1 MGLKDGQKG
10 LRGKDLEQSL
20 VEYGKADPTQL
31 EGTKGHL
38 QLSTKNLWSPQLWA
52 FNVERVNGKRCWAG
66 LRRSLSSA
74 PNQWD
79 SFGQLRVIP
88 KGLF

>member
-74 PNQWD
+74 TNQWD